1 MPRCATRF
9 TSARCSSSSQSRSSR
24 YYLLGLAGHEAV
36 PPPPF
41 SWPAAARNRDGW
53 GCNGG
58 TRDLIQINETMP
70 ITLSIVVAA
79 IEKRLKCQ
87 QRFLGRNAVRPFS
100 RTFWRGVTVASEES
114 LRLHT
119 GASAPP
125 KPAMSLRMTA
135 RPAKRL
141 TFRAIPTMPACC
153 FGAWSALQID
163 RDELASNDPLLFREL
178 RGLCTLC
185 RSKERCV
192 LDLAQEGDEP
202 GNQGWRPQ
210 CHDAERSRRRAKLRA
225 CGAIP
230 ADAAFHRLL
239 GKRVIGRG

>member
-36 PPPPF
+36 PPPF

-141 TFRAIPTMPACC
+141 TFRAMLFRRMA
-153 FGAWSALQID
+153 ALQTD
-163 RDELASNDPLLFREL
+163 RDELASNDPLLFAR
-178 RGLCTLC
+178 C
-185 RSKERCV
+185 RDYAHCAAARNAVCST
-192 LDLAQEGDEP
+192 
-202 GNQGWRPQ
+202 
-210 CHDAERSRRRAKLRA
+210 SRRRATSPGIKAGGLNATTLNALGAVQNCARAAQYLRTPRSTGYLA
-225 CGAIP
+225 NE
-230 ADAAFHRLL
+230 
-239 GKRVIGRG
+239 

>member
-36 PPPPF
+36 PPPF

-153 FGAWSALQID
+153 FGAW
-163 RDELASNDPLLFREL
+163 R
-178 RGLCTLC
+178 
-185 RSKERCV
+185 RS
-192 LDLAQEGDEP
+192 D
-202 GNQGWRPQ
+202 
-210 CHDAERSRRRAKLRA
+210 RSRRTRKQRSLAVPRAAGTMHIVPQQGTLCARPRA
-225 CGAIP
+225 GGRRARESRL
-230 ADAAFHRLL
+230 AASMPR
-239 GKRVIGRG
+239 R